1 MPLHTV
7 IRSDARAA
15 ETNTLPFAG
24 AVRTDRDRIIYKAS
38 KGTVLE
44 SFIGQD
50 FREVKPILEKAG
62 FRVKLLRER
71 RDA

>member
-1 MPLHTV
+1 MALHTV
-7 IRSDARAA
+7 IRSDARAE
-15 ETNTLPFAG
+15 ETQTLPFAG

-38 KGTVLE
+38 KGTFLE

-50 FREVKPILEKAG
+50 FRDVKPTLEAAG

-71 RDA
+71 SNA